1 MEVVT
6 GSNGGRLNPWAE
18 PFVPGSWCRP
28 APVQAAAA
36 EVEDFSPEWWRLVA
50 SSPSFRDSWL
60 RDYGDLGLLDADE
73 GPDDSDAF
81 FPPPRHNGADGEE
94 RKGEAAVK
102 KSGGE
107 VAPWGI
113 EKWWRAHVASP
124 PEVPK
129 YAEKAPAKVLGGG
142 RFSPRTIQQ
151 PR

>member
-18 PFVPGSWCRP
+18 PFVPGSWSRP
-28 APVQAAAA
+28 APVEVAA

-73 GPDDSDAF
+73 GGPDDDDVF
-81 FPPPRHNGADGEE
+81 FPPALPRNDGEE
-94 RKGEAAVK
+94 RKEEAAVK

-124 PEVPK
+124 PEVPR
-129 YAEKAPAKVLGGG
+129 YAEKAPAKVPGGGG

>member
-1 MEVVT
+1 MVRDQPSPDLLLCNHLVTVVT
-6 GSNGGRLNPWAE
+6 LLLN
-18 PFVPGSWCRP
+18 
-28 APVQAAAA
+28 
-36 EVEDFSPEWWRLVA
+36 
-50 SSPSFRDSWL
+50 
-60 RDYGDLGLLDADE
+60 LLLW
-73 GPDDSDAF
+73 F
-81 FPPPRHNGADGEE
+81 GADGEE

-102 KSGGE
+102 KGAGE

-129 YAEKAPAKVLGGG
+129 YAEKAPAKVPGGGG

>member
-50 SSPSFRDSWL
+50 SSPSFRD
-60 RDYGDLGLLDADE
+60 
-73 GPDDSDAF
+73 AF
-81 FPPPRHNGADGEE
+81 FPPPRHNDGEE